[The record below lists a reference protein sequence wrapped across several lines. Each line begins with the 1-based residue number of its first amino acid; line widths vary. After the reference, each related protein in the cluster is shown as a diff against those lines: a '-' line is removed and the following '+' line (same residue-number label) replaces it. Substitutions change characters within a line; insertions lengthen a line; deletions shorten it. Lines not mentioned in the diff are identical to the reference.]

1 MGTAYLLGVPC
12 DPINP
17 EPTVSLLFKADF
29 LGHPIHVL
37 EIRGR
42 VAFFLPEIGAAA
54 GHLFGGERF
63 VMQVTRE
70 WAGALEDDHDVA
82 ILTRREFERAKRE
95 TGLPL
100 STRESLVLFAPGVRK
115 ALAKSNARHASL
127 LQGFL
132 DEEVYPRIVPQEAA
146 CCPELVADA
155 GEQAMSEASPPS
167 PDPECAAFAR
177 RCTEYL
183 ALRRY
188 AGLLMVHRND
198 VNGYLSI
205 ERLAVEALLGHGL
218 WNDPA
223 AAAAQ
228 VA

>member
-1 MGTAYLLGVPC
+1 M
-12 DPINP
+12 
-17 EPTVSLLFKADF
+17 SLLFKADF

-132 DEEVYPRIVPQEAA
+132 DEEVYPRLVPLEAA
-146 CCPELVADA
+146 CGPELVTDA
-155 GEQAMSEASPPS
+155 GEQAMSEAAPTPS
-167 PDPECAAFAR
+167 DSAPECAAFAR

-188 AGLLMVHRND
+188 AGLLIVHRGD
-198 VNGYLSI
+198 VNGYLSV

-223 AAAAQ
+223 ATVAQ